1 MINQQAILRLRETN
15 LSGETLLNIFLT
27 LAEALAQQ
35 PAEQI
40 AWTVGYVK
48 DDELQTGD
56 LVPIIN
62 LVLTRHM
69 PEELKENDSTGV
81 STT

>member
-15 LSGETLLNIFLT
+15 LSGETLLNIFLM

-40 AWTVGYVK
+40 AWTVGYTK
-48 DDELQTGD
+48 DDELQSGD

-81 STT
+81 PTT